1 MPATFQLEV
10 WGRIMET
17 EMAEMTK
24 IQTNRLKQIFHLPK
38 SLSNTEILIETGIW
52 PVKERL
58 EWVTMMM
65 YHSIMNNDDE
75 RIAKKILK
83 EQ

>member
-24 IQTNRLKQIFHLPK
+24 IQKNRLKQIFHLPK

>member
-10 WGRIMET
+10 WGRIMKT
-17 EMAEMTK
+17 EMAEMTT
-24 IQTNRLKQIFHLPK
+24 IQRNRLKQIFHLPK